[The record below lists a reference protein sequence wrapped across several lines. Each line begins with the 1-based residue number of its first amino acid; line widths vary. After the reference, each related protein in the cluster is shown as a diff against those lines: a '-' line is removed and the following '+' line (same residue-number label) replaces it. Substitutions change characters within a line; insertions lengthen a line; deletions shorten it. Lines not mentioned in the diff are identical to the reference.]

1 MLCCSRRENTQMGA
15 EMKRMKKFRPNYQ
28 KSAYLFIMPSMLI
41 LTVFV
46 FVPLAMSLLISVLN
60 MNIFMKDISFAGLVN
75 FKKIFADSRVSN
87 ATINSLVF
95 TLFEV
100 PLQVGLALI
109 LSMYVAKNTKYT
121 KLLRSIY
128 YLPFVC
134 SMTAVGIVWSM
145 LLDPN
150 MGLVPYLIRQFGM
163 ETISFLKDPN
173 LAMPTVV
180 VVTAWKGF
188 GYTLTLITAAVLNI
202 SGSLYE
208 AADMDGANAWKKFIH
223 ITVPGIWPTISF
235 CIVTTTIGSMQ
246 VFDQTYV
253 MTHGGPLNRTETLV
267 QYIYDRGFQT
277 APYDLGY
284 ASAISVYLFVIIA
297 VITFVL
303 RKFVLEK
310 GEESNE

>member
-1 MLCCSRRENTQMGA
+1 
-15 EMKRMKKFRPNYQ
+15 MKRMKKFQPSYQ
-28 KSAYLFIMPSMLI
+28 KSAYLFILPSMLI

-46 FVPLAMSLLISVLN
+46 FIPLVMSLLISVLN
-60 MNIFMKDISFAGLVN
+60 MNIFMKDISFAGIVN
-75 FKKIFADSRVSN
+75 FERLFADSRVSN
-87 ATINSLVF
+87 ATLNSLLF

-109 LSMYVAKNTKYT
+109 LSIYVAKNNKYT
-121 KLLRSIY
+121 KMLRSIY

-150 MGLVPYLIRQFGM
+150 MGLIPFVLKQSGM
-163 ETISFLKDPN
+163 ETISFLKDPD
-173 LAMPTVV
+173 LAMPTVI

-208 AADMDGANAWKKFIH
+208 AADMDGAGTWHKFIH
-223 ITVPGIWPTISF
+223 ITIPGIWATISF

-253 MTHGGPLNRTETLV
+253 MTQGGPLNKTETLV

-284 ASAISVYLFVIIA
+284 ASAISVYLFAIIA

-303 RKFVLEK
+303 RKFILEK
-310 GEESNE
+310 GEDGNE